1 MQLATDVPERL
12 ANSHSAWLQAVNG
25 SDLAGYA
32 EVVAEN
38 VVWIP
43 PGQDAVEGRAN
54 FRRWLTPFFEEYDYE
69 FAITDFSF
77 RMAGRWAAERGRFH
91 SRLTPRDGGQA
102 MEHSG
107 RFLVLWRQDDDS
119 EWRIDRYLDQTP
131 IEGHAPDSPSGA

>member
-1 MQLATDVPERL
+1 MLLATDVPERL
-12 ANSHSAWLQAVNG
+12 ADSHRAWLQAVNR
-25 SDLAGYA
+25 SDLSGYA

-69 FAITDFSF
+69 FAVTDCSF

-91 SRLTPRDGGQA
+91 SRLTPRDAVKRWNTVEASSLSGGRTTTPNGGSIA
-102 MEHSG
+102 ISTKRLSSGPHS
-107 RFLVLWRQDDDS
+107 
-119 EWRIDRYLDQTP
+119 TP
-131 IEGHAPDSPSGA
+131 